1 MPVTINTLEV
11 ENVKKVKAVSL
22 TPSPKGL
29 TIIGGKNGAGKTTIL
44 DSIVWALA
52 GDRYKPSEAAREGS
66 MTPPHIRLT
75 LSNGLTVERK
85 GKNAALTVTDPTGRR
100 AGQQLLNEFIS
111 VLALD
116 LPKFLQAS
124 AREKADTLLQILGI
138 GPQLK
143 QLDDEISRAY
153 TQRTAVG
160 QIRDQKQA
168 YADELPEY
176 PGVPEEEISVQELLA
191 RHGEILRRNA
201 ENKRLRDDLANMKE
215 RHALI
220 LQQIIDV
227 TNSLNAL
234 IEKRDTLGNAIMA
247 AEKDAKT
254 LTDESTEEIEEN
266 LRDVE
271 ATNTKIRANLTKEHA
286 IEAAKAETEKYREL
300 TRYIDEKRCER
311 LDLLE
316 GADLPLPEL
325 TVEDGELKYKGHSWD
340 CMSGSEQLRVAAAI
354 VRKLNPN
361 MGFVLLDKLEQM
373 DTDTL
378 KEFGSWLESEGLQAI
393 ATRVSTGAECTIIIE
408 DGNVVGADPAPAP
421 KEWKAGEF

>member
-29 TIIGGKNGAGKTTIL
+29 TIIGGKNGAGKTTVL
-44 DSIVWALA
+44 DAIVWALA

-66 MTPPHIRLT
+66 MTPPHIKLT

-85 GKNAALTVTDPTGRR
+85 GKNAALTVTDPTGKR

-124 AREKADTLLQILGI
+124 SREKADTLLQIIGI

-160 QIRDQKQA
+160 QIYDQKKG

-176 PGVPEEEISVQELLA
+176 PDAPEEEISAAELLS
-191 RHGEILRRNA
+191 RHGAILARNA
-201 ENKRLRDDLANMKE
+201 ENQRERNNLDANRQKYAMYQASVVDLTERLNQAIEMRD
-215 RHALI
+215 
-220 LQQIIDV
+220 
-227 TNSLNAL
+227 SLGAK
-234 IEKRDTLGNAIMA
+234 IST
-247 AEKDAKT
+247 AEKTVAE
-254 LTDESTEEIEEN
+254 LVDESTAAIEDEINNIEQ
-266 LRDVE
+266 
-271 ATNTKIRANLTKEHA
+271 TNAKVRANLTKEKA
-286 IEAAKAETEKYREL
+286 IADAAAENEKYGQL
-300 TRYIDEKRCER
+300 TDYIQNKRAER
-311 LDLLE
+311 LALLE

-325 TVEDGELKYKGHSWD
+325 TVEDGELKYRGHSWD
-340 CMSGSEQLRVAAAI
+340 CISGSEQLRVAAAI
-354 VRKLNPN
+354 VRRLNPSC
-361 MGFVLLDKLEQM
+361 GFVLLDKLEQM
-373 DTDTL
+373 DVDTL
-378 KEFGSWLESEGLQAI
+378 TEFGAWLEQEGLQAI
-393 ATRVSTGAECTIIIE
+393 ATRVSTGAECSVIIE
-408 DGNVVGADPAPAP
+408 DGNVAGVDPAPAP

>member
-11 ENVKKVKAVSL
+11 ENVKRVKAVAL
-22 TPSPKGL
+22 KPSPTGL
-29 TIIGGKNGAGKTTIL
+29 TIIGGKNGAGKTTVL
-44 DSIVWALA
+44 DAIVWALA

-66 MTPPHIRLT
+66 MTPPHIKLT

-85 GKNAALTVTDPTGRR
+85 GKNAALTVTDPTGKR

-124 AREKADTLLQILGI
+124 SREKADTLLQIIGI

-143 QLDDEISRAY
+143 QLDDEIGRAY
-153 TQRTAVG
+153 TQRTTVG

-176 PGVPEEEISVQELLA
+176 PDAPEEEISAAELLS
-191 RHGEILRRNA
+191 RHGAILARNA
-201 ENKRLRDDLANMKE
+201 ENQRERNNIEANRQKYEMYQATVIDLTERLNQAIEMRDSFGAK
-215 RHALI
+215 I
-220 LQQIIDV
+220 
-227 TNSLNAL
+227 S
-234 IEKRDTLGNAIMA
+234 A
-247 AEKDAKT
+247 AEKTVAE
-254 LTDESTEEIEEN
+254 LVDESTAAIEDEISNIEQ
-266 LRDVE
+266 
-271 ATNTKIRANLTKEHA
+271 TNTKVRANLTKTHA
-286 IEAAKAETEKYREL
+286 LEAAKAETEKYREL

-354 VRKLNPN
+354 VRRLNPSC
-361 MGFVLLDKLEQM
+361 GFVLLDKLEQM
-373 DTDTL
+373 DADTL
-378 KEFGSWLESEGLQAI
+378 TEFGSWLEQEGLQAI
-393 ATRVSTGAECTIIIE
+393 AARVSTGAECTIIIE
-408 DGNVVGADPAPAP
+408 DGYVAGADPAPAP

>member
-1 MPVTINTLEV
+1 MSITINTLEI
-11 ENVKKVKAVSL
+11 ENVKRVKAVAL
-22 TPSPKGL
+22 APSSTGL
-29 TIIGGKNGAGKTTIL
+29 TVIGGKNGAGKTTIL
-44 DSIVWALA
+44 DAIVWALG
-52 GDRYKPSEAAREGS
+52 GDRYKPSEAARDGS
-66 MTPPHIRLT
+66 MTPPRIKLT

-85 GKNAALTVTDPTGRR
+85 GKNAALTVTDPTGKR

-111 VLALD
+111 VFALD
-116 LPKFLQAS
+116 LPRFMQANS
-124 AREKADTLLQILGI
+124 KEKADTLLQILGI
-138 GPQLK
+138 GPQMK
-143 QLDDEISRAY
+143 KLDDEISRAY

-176 PGVPEEEISVQELLA
+176 PGVPEEEISVQELLG

-201 ENKRLRDDLANMKE
+201 ENNRLRDDLANMKE

-220 LQQIIDV
+220 QQQIIDV

-234 IEKRDTLGNAIMA
+234 IEKRDALGTSITA

-266 LRDVE
+266 LRDIE
-271 ATNTKIRANLTKEHA
+271 TTNAKVRANLTKEHA
-286 IEAAKAETEKYREL
+286 IEAAKIEDQKYKEL
-300 TRYIDEKRCER
+300 TAYISAKRTER

-316 GADLPLPEL
+316 GANLPLPEL

-354 VRKLNPN
+354 VRRLNTN
-361 MGFVLLDKLEQM
+361 CHFVLVDKLEQM
-373 DTDTL
+373 DVETL
-378 KEFGSWLESEGLQAI
+378 MEFDAWARENDMQIIG
-393 ATRVSTGAECTIIIE
+393 TRVSTGSECSIIIE
-408 DGNVVGADPAPAP
+408 DGYVIGADPAPVP

>member
-29 TIIGGKNGAGKTTIL
+29 TIIGGKNGAGKTTVL
-44 DSIVWALA
+44 DAIVWALA

-116 LPKFLQAS
+116 LPRFMQAN
-124 AREKADTLLQILGI
+124 AKEKADTLLQILGI

-168 YADELPEY
+168 YANELPEY

-201 ENKRLRDDLANMKE
+201 ENKRARDELANMKE

-286 IEAAKAETEKYREL
+286 LEAAKAETEKYREL

-354 VRKLNPN
+354 VRRLNPSC
-361 MGFVLLDKLEQM
+361 GFVLLDKLEQM
-373 DTDTL
+373 DVDTL
-378 KEFGSWLESEGLQAI
+378 TEFGAWLEQEGLQAI

-408 DGNVVGADPAPAP
+408 DGNVAGAPEAPAQRD
-421 KEWKAGEF
+421 WKAGEF